1 MRAIDRDRHDT
12 WYLRPKTCARLWSG
26 RVGRDKGGEGWI
38 ERRMKRE
45 RERFIE
51 ECGVESSRRKRGLER
66 KVEGV
71 EISRTKE
78 KRLLHWS
85 RSLPLL
91 DLPQNTPASFWV
103 IHPGEGVNV
112 CNLATVAPCNWDS
125 ARAMM
130 LAARMDDFVQR
141 LAAISTPSWISTV
154 GQSWVVV
161 GPPCPSSMISRGW
174 SGKPRSPKFRP
185 KLYPALN
192 RCWNFLLIYPVGFK
206 GLWCRIVIRVIR
218 YAREN

>member
-71 EISRTKE
+71 EISRAEE

-91 DLPQNTPASFWV
+91 DLPQNTSLLLGYTSGGGGQCLQPCDGGAVQLGFCARYDARRPDGWLCSTARRHLYALVDLHGWTVMGSSWTSLSLIYDIPRMKWQASFAKV
-103 IHPGEGVNV
+103 
-112 CNLATVAPCNWDS
+112 S
-125 ARAMM
+125 AQT
-130 LAARMDDFVQR
+130 L
-141 LAAISTPSWISTV
+141 SCS
-154 GQSWVVV
+154 
-161 GPPCPSSMISRGW
+161 
-174 SGKPRSPKFRP
+174 
-185 KLYPALN
+185 
-192 RCWNFLLIYPVGFK
+192 
-206 GLWCRIVIRVIR
+206 
-218 YAREN
+218 